1 MQACTQALIL
11 HAALYSMQQQLLQ
24 FFEQHVQWAI
34 AISLGVSVVVAV
46 VGVLPSVFVTAANI
60 LFFGFWEGVL
70 LSFLGEALGAAIAF
84 LLYRKGFQKG
94 AGKKLKQF
102 PKAAALVDAQGSK
115 AFGLIFSLRLLP
127 FVPSGL
133 VTFAAAIGKI
143 SLPLFVI
150 ASSLGKIPALLLE
163 GWAVY
168 GATKLSP
175 AYQVMLAIVAV
186 ILLYFFV
193 FRKRK

>member
-1 MQACTQALIL
+1 
-11 HAALYSMQQQLLQ
+11 MQQQLLH
-24 FFEQHVQWAI
+24 FFQQHPQWAI
-34 AISLGVSVVVAV
+34 IISLIVSVLVAV
-46 VGVLPSVFVTAANI
+46 AGVLPSVFVTAANI

-70 LSFLGEALGAAIAF
+70 LSFLGEALGAAFAF
-84 LLYRKGFQKG
+84 LLYRKGFKKS
-94 AGKKLKQF
+94 AGKKLTQF
-102 PKAAALVDAQGSK
+102 PKAAALVQAQGSK

-133 VTFAAAIGKI
+133 VTFAAAIGQTG
-143 SLPLFVI
+143 LLLFVV

-175 AYQVMLAIVAV
+175 VYQVVLAVVAV
-186 ILLYFFV
+186 VLLYFFV
-193 FRKRK
+193 FKKQKQPE